1 MDNYYQ
7 NCPAKM
13 DDGRFITNYRSDTC
27 INEYIKYANGIV
39 RDDDYRLYLQLNAD
53 KLMDTEWS
61 SLIKNDSCFNNAC
74 VHTYPLRMDP
84 RDFAQE
90 KEKANFL
97 FKANNLPDNFK
108 CPVYADYRMTETPL
122 QNFKINNNQKICNQT
137 FQTQNQTLQNQN
149 QNKTFQNQ
157 NLQNQNFQ
165 NQNFDQMYDQYQNFN
180 VNQECQNN

>member
-13 DDGRFITNYRSDTC
+13 DDGRFITHSRSDSC

-53 KLMDTEWS
+53 KLMDAEWS

-90 KEKANFL
+90 KEKVNLL
-97 FKANNLPDNFK
+97 FKTNNLPDNFK
-108 CPVYADYRMTETPL
+108 CPVYNYNDYRMTETPL
-122 QNFKINNNQKICNQT
+122 QNFNKNNNQKICNQN
-137 FQTQNQTLQNQN
+137 FQNQN
-149 QNKTFQNQ
+149 QTFHNQ
-157 NLQNQNFQ
+157 NLQ